1 MPLLLFQVGSVEIPN
16 WIPGTLLLIGLV
28 ILASVI
34 KARRDQ
40 LRAREANR
48 RIEERQAARVAKSA
62 EQRRLRE
69 AEEAAAE
76 AAHNPGHE

>member
-28 ILASVI
+28 ILASII
-34 KARRDQ
+34 KAFRDQ
-40 LRAREANR
+40 RRAREANR

-76 AAHNPGHE
+76 AAQHSGHE